1 MNKCLDGIKKVEF
14 DENWKRQAIV
24 NGRMVVLSAELCIIR
39 MTQTAENEKIDEL
52 VTMIDEICAE
62 HDLLWERENYSH
74 GKEHFL
80 NQLLDRRQELLEM
93 KK

>member
-1 MNKCLDGIKKVEF
+1 
-14 DENWKRQAIV
+14 
-24 NGRMVVLSAELCIIR
+24 

-52 VTMIDEICAE
+52 VAMIDEICAE

-80 NQLLDRRQELLEM
+80 NQLLDRRRELLEM
-93 KK
+93 RK